1 MKRLKFLL
9 ILLLATSC
17 QFFNTEK
24 ISSDTFYEEE
34 IKAIEWDQVDQ
45 YPAFKNCA
53 NYTEK
58 AAQKECFE
66 STLGSFVS
74 DFIRSKDLVT
84 HTDLNSTVQLDFII
98 SKTGAIDSLQIAMDS
113 LLQQKIPK
121 LKDWLTHSIDSLPPL
136 EPALKRGIPVK
147 TKFTL
152 PVLIQ
157 SEKSTN

>member
-1 MKRLKFLL
+1 M
-9 ILLLATSC
+9 LATSC
-17 QFFNTEK
+17 QYFNTEK
-24 ISSDTFYEEE
+24 ISSETFYEEE

-45 YPAFKNCA
+45 YPTFKSCA

-66 STLGSFVS
+66 LTLGTFVS
-74 DFIRSKDLVT
+74 DFLRNKNLMT
-84 HTDLNSTVQLDFII
+84 HTNLNSTVQLDFII
-98 SKTGAIDSLQIAMDS
+98 SKSGAIDSLHMEMDS
-113 LLQQKIPK
+113 VLQQKIPK

-157 SEKSTN
+157 SEPTTN